1 MRLSA
6 DGCSTA
12 PGGRGPGSLESHTRR
27 PAPSIAA
34 WPDESG
40 CYVATAPGGTDEKSL
55 TEPSAP
61 PRPVRTGVKTKPDL
75 TRAGEETR
83 PRGQKR
89 PRPAGGVPLEGDG
102 AAGPSCKLCGALAM
116 YANGTCWDF
125 INQICYDCIMRD
137 DWRVTA
143 DGRIVRGT

>member
-12 PGGRGPGSLESHTRR
+12 PRGRGPGSLESHTRR

-55 TEPSAP
+55 TEQSAP
-61 PRPVRTGVKTKPDL
+61 PRPDVTGVTTKPSL
-75 TRAGEETR
+75 TRDGGETS
-83 PRGQKR
+83 PCGPKQ
-89 PRPAGGVPLEGDG
+89 PGPAGGATLEGDR
-102 AAGPSCKLCGALAM
+102 AAWPVCKVCGQWSLL
-116 YANGTCWDF
+116 YVNET
-125 INQICYDCIMRD
+125 CYDCIMRD

-143 DGRIVRGT
+143 DGLLVRGT